1 MRIVFATGNAGKMR
15 EIRDILADIDAEVY
29 SLKDMDLRSVADE
42 TGETFAA
49 NALIKV
55 REIYDILKPSGDM
68 KDTIIMAD
76 DSGLCIDAMG
86 GAPGVHSARW
96 MGHDTDYKIKNQAI
110 LDEMKDVPEE
120 KRGAGFVCHISA
132 IDEEG
137 RVYDA
142 EGEMRGRIAYES
154 RGREGF
160 GYDPIFYLPEM
171 GMTSGELS
179 EEEKNKISHRGKVL
193 RMMKEILKG
202 EGLIR
207 EREAE

>member
-1 MRIVFATGNAGKMR
+1 
-15 EIRDILADIDAEVY
+15 
-29 SLKDMDLRSVADE
+29 
-42 TGETFAA
+42 
-49 NALIKV
+49 
-55 REIYDILKPSGDM
+55 
-68 KDTIIMAD
+68 
-76 DSGLCIDAMG
+76 
-86 GAPGVHSARW
+86 
-96 MGHDTDYKIKNQAI
+96 
-110 LDEMKDVPEE
+110 
-120 KRGAGFVCHISA
+120 
-132 IDEEG
+132 
-137 RVYDA
+137 
-142 EGEMRGRIAYES
+142 MRGRIAYES